1 MHQLPSLTLAPLAIL
16 CRQYISWRGKRR
28 DLVLVLLKKS
38 EWAKLRQHKVS
49 SFGSSNSPFFHHTSR
64 VVRKYDTTLQIHWLA
79 VVVMELAVSR
89 TSISGVA
96 STCQRAVCYITSRF
110 LFSRRRH
117 LYNSIEKFAIEPS
130 VLVDSLQVSYFGRF
144 WLLF

>member
-1 MHQLPSLTLAPLAIL
+1 MHQLPSLTLAPLAIF
-16 CRQYISWRGKRR
+16 CRQYIWWYGKRC

-38 EWAKLRQHKVS
+38 ELAKLRQHKVS

-64 VVRKYDTTLQIHWLA
+64 VVRKYDTTVQMHWLA
-79 VVVMELAVSR
+79 VVVMEIPVSR
-89 TSISGVA
+89 TSIYGVA
-96 STCQRAVCYITSRF
+96 SPCQRAVCYIASRF

-117 LYNSIEKFAIEPS
+117 LYSSIEKFAIEPS
-130 VLVDSLQVSYFGRF
+130 VLVDSLQLSYFGRS